1 MGRYTIN
8 LKVENLYNQLL
19 QWSKKLENNL
29 VDAVDET
36 IKIIWDDVVE
46 NAPVRSGVYVSS
58 IKITSPEIEN
68 EIIKAKVFSD
78 LLVGGDNPK
87 WAKVPLSALLEWG
100 TGIVGQNSN
109 TYPHGYGYRLTPWC
123 YYDQYLHIF
132 VTTTGMI
139 ARPHF
144 YPALVNNRETFINEI
159 RKRVEKS
166 WMK

>member
-1 MGRYTIN
+1 MDRYSIIV
-8 LKVENLYNQLL
+8 KIENLYNKLL
-19 QWSKKLENNL
+19 QWSEKLEDSL

-36 IKIIWDDVVE
+36 IKKVWGDVVE
-46 NAPVRSGVYVSS
+46 TAPIRSGVYVSS
-58 IKITSPEIEN
+58 IKISSPEIEK
-68 EIIKAKVFSD
+68 ETIKAKVFSD

-100 TGIVGQNSN
+100 TGIVGKNSN

-123 YYDQYLHIF
+123 YYDQYLHMF
-132 VTTTGMI
+132 VTTTGML

-144 YPALVNNRETFINEI
+144 YPSLINNKETFIDEI